1 MPLEKCSIEVW
12 FSVAI
17 LTGVSQWAWS
27 HIHQRSLFRRSPALG
42 WRRGR
47 GLEGSAAWRG
57 WPPPLGPAPH
67 TRSPAGGEHMEV
79 TAFSVDSQI
88 QLYNCR
94 QLNSTGSYFKST
106 LDQPVWKRMRRQ
118 VLCVLLERPVTDAFV
133 RCLWLTVMYMVK
145 YVTFVKKRNTQPR
158 DLMFLWFLD
167 QLFWCVCTSVLWV
180 CERQPG
186 ELREMTFRSTCW
198 ALAKTWDTSTW
209 KEENDIQ
216 KRHPN
221 YTWTFT
227 AIFWNSCAEH
237 FSTHKTTY

>member
-17 LTGVSQWAWS
+17 LTGVSQWAWWS

-67 TRSPAGGEHMEV
+67 TRSPARGEHMEV

-145 YVTFVKKRNTQPR
+145 YVTFVKKEIHNPVIWCFCDFWTSCSGVCIPQFFGCVR
-158 DLMFLWFLD
+158 DSLESSGRWPLEAPAEPWPKPETHPPEKRRTTSKLHMNFHCNLLKLM
-167 QLFWCVCTSVLWV
+167 
-180 CERQPG
+180 
-186 ELREMTFRSTCW
+186 CW
-198 ALAKTWDTSTW
+198 ALFYA
-209 KEENDIQ
+209 
-216 KRHPN
+216 
-221 YTWTFT
+221 
-227 AIFWNSCAEH
+227 
-237 FSTHKTTY
+237 